1 MSTVK
6 YTDNHEW
13 LRLENNTTAV
23 VGITE
28 HAQEQLGE
36 LVFIELPEVGAT
48 LAKGDDAAVIESV
61 KAASELK
68 SPLSGRVVA
77 VNELLNEEPTK
88 VNEDAQGEGWFYKIE
103 LSDLSELDSLLDEAA
118 YQALIA

>member
-103 LSDLSELDSLLDEAA
+103 LSDPSELDSLLDEAA